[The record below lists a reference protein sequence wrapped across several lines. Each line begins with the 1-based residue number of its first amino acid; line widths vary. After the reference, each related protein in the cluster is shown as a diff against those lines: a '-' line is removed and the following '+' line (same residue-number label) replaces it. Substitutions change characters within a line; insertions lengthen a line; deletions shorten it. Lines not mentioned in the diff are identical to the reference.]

1 MSKVFDS
8 LHPPLLLRKLDAY
21 NFSTSSTD
29 LVRSYLTERK
39 YRVKIGTKITSKW
52 KEVLRGCPQ
61 DSTFGPLLWDTFQN
75 DLNIFANEHNLTM
88 YADDHQLY
96 SAGQT
101 VKEVQDTL
109 NKEGEIISK
118 WYESNLLKGNYENYQ
133 IMSMGPKDKTK
144 DLGDNNVKC
153 KNKVWF

>member
-1 MSKVFDS
+1 M
-8 LHPPLLLRKLDAY
+8 
-21 NFSTSSTD
+21 
-29 LVRSYLTERK
+29 EE
-39 YRVKIGTKITSKW
+39 GITGLPSRLNIW
-52 KEVLRGCPQ
+52 P
-61 DSTFGPLLWDTFQN
+61 FILWNTFQN

-118 WYESNLLKGNYENYQ
+118 WFE
-133 IMSMGPKDKTK
+133 
-144 DLGDNNVKC
+144 
-153 KNKVWF
+153 